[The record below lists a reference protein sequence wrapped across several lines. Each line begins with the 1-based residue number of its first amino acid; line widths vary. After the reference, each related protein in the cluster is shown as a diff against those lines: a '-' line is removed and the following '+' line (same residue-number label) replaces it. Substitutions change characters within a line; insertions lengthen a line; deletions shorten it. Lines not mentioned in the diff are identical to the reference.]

1 MDTSS
6 IRNVVVI
13 GTGIMGPGIA
23 LGYAA
28 GGRQVTIVARTEES
42 AARGRDSVEG
52 FLQALEEEGLFSPR
66 DSALTL
72 DKLDTSTDLESAVRD
87 ADLVVESIVERLET
101 KRALFTRLDSIC
113 RPETILTSNTSGL
126 RITEIA
132 AGMSRP
138 ERAATTHYWNPSHLM
153 PLVEIVKGE
162 RTSQGTV
169 DLLHALLTE
178 IGKRPAM
185 VRKDVPGQ
193 LGNRIFHAIRRE
205 AMYIVQEGIATAEEV
220 DMAVKMGFGLRFPVH
235 GPLEHADLNGL
246 EMSLAI
252 HSYIVG
258 DLCRDPEPMAILREK
273 VARGETGAKAGK
285 GFYDWSQRSPVE
297 VRRVRDRFLMARVK
311 EMYPP
316 KRPSQS

>member
-1 MDTSS
+1 M
-6 IRNVVVI
+6 
-13 GTGIMGPGIA
+13 
-23 LGYAA
+23 
-28 GGRQVTIVARTEES
+28 TIVARSEQS
-42 AARGRDSVEG
+42 AARARDSVRG
-52 FLQALEEEGLFSPR
+52 FLRALEGEGLFSTE

-72 DKLDTSTDLESAVRD
+72 ANLDTSTDLEASARG
-87 ADLVVESIVERLET
+87 AELVVESIVERLET
-101 KRALFTRLDSIC
+101 KRDLFARLDSIC
-113 RPETILTSNTSGL
+113 RPETILASNTSGL

-132 AGMSRP
+132 AGMSKP
-138 ERAATTHYWNPSHLM
+138 DRAATTHYWNPSHLM
-153 PLVEIVKGE
+153 PLVEIVKGD
-162 RTSQGTV
+162 RTSDETV
-169 DLLHALLTE
+169 ELLRALLAD
-178 IGKRPAM
+178 IGKRPVV

-246 EMSLAI
+246 DMSLAI

-258 DLCRDPEPMAILREK
+258 DLCRDPEPVAILREK
-273 VARGETGAKAGK
+273 VAKGETGAKAGK
-285 GFYDWSQRSPVE
+285 GFYDWSHGSPAE

-316 KRPSQS
+316 KRPTQG